1 MAGNG
6 WGLGSLVPGGAG
18 RPRCCLGTG
27 QGRGCP
33 AQYYRTARSG
43 ERSLRLGLSES
54 EDRVFHLDLY

>member
-6 WGLGSLVPGGAG
+6 RGLGSLVPGGAG

-33 AQYYRTARSG
+33 AQAYTTAGSG
-43 ERSLRLGLSES
+43 EWSLRRGLFES
-54 EDRVFHLDLY
+54 EGRVFHLDLY